1 MSKRSSTYLKI
12 LLIAVIVIVLD
23 QLTKLLV
30 RTNLA
35 IRETWMPIDWLE
47 PYFRFIHWKNT
58 GVAFGLFPGMGW
70 IFTLIGLIVILL
82 IIFLYK
88 PVVYGSKFW
97 PVALGLQLGGAIGNL
112 LDRINPDVG
121 YVVDFIWIG
130 NFPVFNLADMAI
142 VFGALIMLIGIW
154 RSDVPADKHVD
165 DIIGTQAH
173 PEESPTA
180 HLFAGNPDSNPEK
193 KQNDMP
199 EIPWH
204 GNQS

>member
-12 LLIAVIVIVLD
+12 FLIAVIVIVLD
-23 QLTKLLV
+23 QLTKFLV
-30 RTNLA
+30 RSNLA
-35 IRETWMPIDWLE
+35 IRETWMPIDWLK
-47 PYFRFIHWKNT
+47 PFFRFIHWKNT
-58 GVAFGLFPGMGW
+58 GVAFGLFPGFGW
-70 IFTLIGLIVILL
+70 IFTLIGLIVILI

-88 PVVYGSKFW
+88 PVVYGEKFW

-112 LDRINPDVG
+112 IDRINPSVG

-142 VFGALIMLIGIW
+142 VFGAFLMLIGIW
-154 RSDVPADKHVD
+154 RSDGPAVIKVD
-165 DIIGTQAH
+165 EMIENRTH
-173 PEESPTA
+173 PEKE
-180 HLFAGNPDSNPEK
+180 
-193 KQNDMP
+193 QNDMP